1 MATISSRAP
10 GLARLAREEAGG
22 APSLGAAGV
31 NDSREMP
38 VVAGAARVDTPR
50 SRDAPRVGPPARTP
64 EEDARLVDISD
75 RASSPPRRAA
85 PASLRLADLGIP
97 APVVDRFVASGVKS
111 GLVYPWQRA
120 AIDEGA
126 DGSSLVYCAP
136 TSGGKSLVA
145 NVLLVR
151 RLVRRMR
158 SGRPARALVVLP
170 FHSLVNE
177 KVEDLK
183 TILAPMYPRKRGRD
197 GARGLEPVRGFAGE
211 SEGGLKAVSVHLA
224 SVQSTESLDLEAVVL
239 VRDRDGD
246 LLRHLLRVFVRRQ
259 PHGASAG
266 RRPRQVRLCA
276 LVALRIG
283 EREAYGDR
291 EVGAARHGA
300 QPRRPRQEVGAL
312 LRRPTAPDPLKDLE
326 DGLRHATPLLLEARR
341 VLRRRLLLKC
351 DDFEEVLH

>member
-22 APSLGAAGV
+22 APSLGAAGQRLAK
-31 NDSREMP
+31 N
-38 VVAGAARVDTPR
+38 ARRRRRRGVDTPR
-50 SRDAPRVGPPARTP
+50 SASAPGRPPARRLRRTR
-64 EEDARLVDISD
+64 ARSTG
-75 RASSPPRRAA
+75 PRVLA
-85 PASLRLADLGIP
+85 PAGRLQPACASPTSIP

-183 TILAPMYPRKRGRD
+183 TILAPIYPRKRGRD

-211 SEGGLKAVSVHLA
+211 SECAPLA
-224 SVQSTESLDLEAVVL
+224 RPPGPGQEAVAVTTIEK
-239 VRDRDGD
+239 
-246 LLRHLLRVFVRRQ
+246 
-259 PHGASAG
+259 ASITVSRLAQEG
-266 RRPRQVRLCA
+266 RLHELCA
-276 LVALRIG
+276 VVVDELHMVG
-283 EREAYGDR
+283 EEGRGAKLEETLAKIR
-291 EVGAARHGA
+291 FAART
-300 QPRRPRQEVGAL
+300 GAL
-312 LRRPTAPDPLKDLE
+312 EDPPQIVATVSHASPAPRPM
-326 DGLRHATPLLLEARR
+326 ARR
-341 VLRRRLLLKC
+341 APS
-351 DDFEEVLH
+351 

>member
-1 MATISSRAP
+1 MLRCCRTRGDDKNVRVEATHAAAYPLEYGTCGGVPRPAAHKKVLSRVAITSTRLRDPAVRRLGHPSKVRFDFMMPGAPAAVAALLDSATPRLSTVCSHGARRRPLRGGARGARRMATISSRAP

-97 APVVDRFVASGVKS
+97 APVVDRFVARGVKS

-170 FHSLVNE
+170 L
-177 KVEDLK
+177 
-183 TILAPMYPRKRGRD
+183 PPR
-197 GARGLEPVRGFAGE
+197 
-211 SEGGLKAVSVHLA
+211 
-224 SVQSTESLDLEAVVL
+224 
-239 VRDRDGD
+239 
-246 LLRHLLRVFVRRQ
+246 
-259 PHGASAG
+259 
-266 RRPRQVRLCA
+266 
-276 LVALRIG
+276 
-283 EREAYGDR
+283 
-291 EVGAARHGA
+291 
-300 QPRRPRQEVGAL
+300 
-312 LRRPTAPDPLKDLE
+312 
-326 DGLRHATPLLLEARR
+326 
-341 VLRRRLLLKC
+341 
-351 DDFEEVLH
+351 